1 MVNNN
6 TDNYYY
12 EIILSYEIPYNVL
25 DSQDPDRVKAR
36 ENFYDSIKDII
47 PEDRYEKFSAR
58 LIIYQL
64 KDTFNYLV
72 TYEAF
77 FRSTMGK
84 PMEDYVEANKLK
96 ETIKTE
102 FETFFSSLDCDYK
115 QLNIKTLL

>member
-1 MVNNN
+1 MDNN

-47 PEDRYEKFSAR
+47 PKDRYEKFSAR
-58 LIIYQL
+58 LVIHQL

-77 FRSTMGK
+77 FRSTIGK
-84 PMEDYVEANKLK
+84 PMEDYVEATKLK

-102 FETFFSSLDCDYK
+102 FEVFFSSLDCDYK